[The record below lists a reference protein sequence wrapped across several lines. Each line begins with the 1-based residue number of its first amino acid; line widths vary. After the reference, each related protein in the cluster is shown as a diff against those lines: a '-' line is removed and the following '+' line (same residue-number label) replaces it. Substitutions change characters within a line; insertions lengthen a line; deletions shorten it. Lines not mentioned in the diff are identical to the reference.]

1 MSMTTKSVY
10 DNFKSQLA
18 DGMLYLN
25 HCVVHNF
32 PLYFSVFSDAERSDC
47 ATKEDPSV
55 NYIRNS
61 SRRVQM
67 NDQTFAAGFLRI
79 SENETM
85 PSPTRLFHWDTY
97 TMYGKDQEHEFPVY
111 LLDINGFGVNT
122 FVQIETTAPLPTRR
136 RSKKRS
142 QKKASE
148 RRLSKQTMIS
158 DGQVSVKLFALHGEI
173 EGGFPAV
180 KGGVFPLSLVT
191 HVLVAKRARGSHLN
205 RTRLNELGMV
215 NNKMWSP
222 IDDMCMQIQAT
233 FSLNG
238 TTSDRKFCI
247 LRSRLN
253 CSD

>member
-1 MSMTTKSVY
+1 MSIENCTSSNPRLKDCILFGTHLKTDWTFLLLRVSLERLWDKWTGYVKVTVSVICHRFNFLPSSLSSELLISTFWDCTEWLIRLKSSLLRYSLLFSRSGIQCSGIQCPWPNRFV
-10 DNFKSQLA
+10 
-18 DGMLYLN
+18 N
-25 HCVVHNF
+25 HCAVHNF
-32 PLYFSVFSDAERSDC
+32 SLHFSVFSDAERSDC

-61 SRRVQM
+61 SRRGQM

-158 DGQVSVKLFALHGEI
+158 DG
-173 EGGFPAV
+173 
-180 KGGVFPLSLVT
+180 
-191 HVLVAKRARGSHLN
+191 
-205 RTRLNELGMV
+205 
-215 NNKMWSP
+215 
-222 IDDMCMQIQAT
+222 
-233 FSLNG
+233 
-238 TTSDRKFCI
+238 
-247 LRSRLN
+247 
-253 CSD
+253 